1 MFTIQFIRA
10 TFWLLSVGTAT
21 LKSKHESTES
31 SEVALTAVA
40 FFLKTKRS
48 LETTF
53 CSDFYIHFRRQHG
66 KTYPEKR

>member
-40 FFLKTKRS
+40 FFFKN
-48 LETTF
+48 
-53 CSDFYIHFRRQHG
+53 
-66 KTYPEKR
+66 